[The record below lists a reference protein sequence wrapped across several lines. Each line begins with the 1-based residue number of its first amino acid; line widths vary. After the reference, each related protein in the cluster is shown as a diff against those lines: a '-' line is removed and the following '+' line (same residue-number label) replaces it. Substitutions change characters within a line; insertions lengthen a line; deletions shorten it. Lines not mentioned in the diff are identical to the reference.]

1 MRPFLYAEMPDLR
14 LAPYLTYRMLREEIM
29 SHNKNK
35 IKGEGKIMKTK
46 SIFSMAI
53 CLTLLFAVSAGA
65 QQSLVETVANGC
77 KAEIE
82 AYCKDVTPGEGRVL
96 ACLYARSDKLSGKCE
111 YALYDAAAQLERA
124 VAALSYVVNEC
135 ADDLNKFCRNV
146 PAGEGRLLECIE
158 KNDPKVSSRCKEAIK
173 QVGLK

>member
-1 MRPFLYAEMPDLR
+1 
-14 LAPYLTYRMLREEIM
+14 
-29 SHNKNK
+29 
-35 IKGEGKIMKTK
+35 MKTR
-46 SIFSMAI
+46 FVFCFAI
-53 CLTLLFAVSAGA
+53 CTALLFAVSAGA

-135 ADDLNKFCRNV
+135 ADDLDKFCRDV
-146 PAGEGRLLECIE
+146 SAGEGRLLECIE